1 MGEFF
6 SQLQEQ
12 LSRVW
17 GNLNVQQ
24 KILFVSAPTVLI
36 LALVIAVYIASR
48 PDFVLLVSV
57 PPGEEQRLNE
67 IATSLDASGVKYE
80 LRGGNSIYVPRT
92 QRDRVRLTLAGEGLL
107 GAAGGPGLELFDTTR
122 LGMTDRIFE
131 TQYQRALQNELSQTI
146 RQGARYDSVSVHLSI
161 PEEALFKEDQ
171 DFPSASVKIVASR
184 GISREEVIG
193 IQNLVAA
200 AVPKLEPSAVQ
211 VTDKNN
217 RMLSGVSEEAD
228 SGAAMVQKQD
238 QLRLMREKQ
247 LADNIAPHIQ
257 KIVGPDDYVLSVQ
270 MVLDWTEKTEEQN
283 KLDAEGQ
290 ALISEKTYEEVSN
303 SAAMAGEPG
312 VAGNVQD
319 TGIGAAGGET
329 LKTEIAENIA
339 NYDYPVTKTK
349 TVFPTGEVK
358 EKHIGIILNYHRDP
372 KTGDMVPYDDAVIE
386 DLRQTIASVA
396 GINLQNPESLDTL
409 SIKSLQF
416 DTRKEYEIRKEF
428 WVEQAQRAVRTAL
441 PLIALAI
448 LVGLGYMFFQR
459 AFAPKPIEEE
469 EVEEI
474 PIEPVTES
482 RELTLAQLGLAQF
495 GDIASLPAEEQRRLK
510 MQEHVISY
518 AQEKPEEVAAIIK
531 AWLSG

>member
-6 SQLQEQ
+6 GQLQEQ

-17 GNLNVQQ
+17 GNLNAQQ
-24 KILFVSAPTVLI
+24 KIMFISAPTVLI
-36 LALVIAVYIASR
+36 LALVIAVYVASR

-57 PPGEEQRLNE
+57 PSGEEKRLDE
-67 IATSLDASGVKYE
+67 IAASLDASDVKFE
-80 LRGGNSIYVPRT
+80 LRGGNSIYVPRA
-92 QRDRVRLTLAGEGLL
+92 QRDRVRLTLAGEDLL

-131 TQYQRALQNELSQTI
+131 VQYKRGLQNELSRTI
-146 RQGARYDSVSVHLSI
+146 RQGARYDSVAVHLSI

-171 DFPSASVKIVASR
+171 AFPSASVKIVASR
-184 GISREEVIG
+184 GVSREEVVG

-200 AVPKLEPSAVQ
+200 AVPKLEPSAVR

-217 RMLSGVSEEAD
+217 KLLSGVSDEVD
-228 SGAAMVQKQD
+228 SSAAMVNKQD
-238 QLRLMREKQ
+238 QVRLMREKQ
-247 LADNIAPHIQ
+247 LEENIAPHIQ
-257 KIVGPDDYVLSVQ
+257 KIVGPDDYQLSVQ

-283 KLDAEGQ
+283 KLDTEGQ

-339 NYDYPVTKTK
+339 NYDYPTTKINTK
-349 TVFPTGEVK
+349 HPTGEIK

-372 KTGDMVPYDDAVIE
+372 ESGDMVPYDDAIIE

-396 GINLQNPESLDTL
+396 GIKLENAESADTL
-409 SIKSLQF
+409 SIKSMQF
-416 DTRKEYEIRKEF
+416 DTRKESERRREYWLEQGQKLIRS
-428 WVEQAQRAVRTAL
+428 AL
-441 PLIALAI
+441 PVIALAV
-448 LVGLGYMFFQR
+448 LAVLGFLFFQK
-459 AFAPKPIEEE
+459 AFAPKVIEEE
-469 EVEEI
+469 EVEEV